1 MSTTRERQE
10 RNEQKIE
17 KEYALAGNRT
27 RVNCLEGSYANH
39 YTTNAQLKKDLK
51 KN

>member
-1 MSTTRERQE
+1 MIW
-10 RNEQKIE
+10 QKIE

-39 YTTNAQLKKDLK
+39 YTTNAQLEEKLGNFKYHIEKL
-51 KN
+51 